1 MKAICLFAFA
11 AVALVL
17 SQGLSAEEM
26 SEHATFQQL
35 DQDNDG
41 YVSIIEATGQ
51 TELLKKWTEV
61 DKDTDG
67 RLEVTEF
74 SAFEEQPASLY
85 VPNDYSDAD
94 DPEIGA
100 APTE

>member
-1 MKAICLFAFA
+1 MKAISLFTFA

-17 SQGLSAEEM
+17 SQGLPAEEM
-26 SEHATFQQL
+26 SDVTFQQL
-35 DQDNDG
+35 DQNNDG

-51 TELLKKWTEV
+51 NELLKKWTEV

-74 SAFEEQPASLY
+74 SAFEEQSAASY